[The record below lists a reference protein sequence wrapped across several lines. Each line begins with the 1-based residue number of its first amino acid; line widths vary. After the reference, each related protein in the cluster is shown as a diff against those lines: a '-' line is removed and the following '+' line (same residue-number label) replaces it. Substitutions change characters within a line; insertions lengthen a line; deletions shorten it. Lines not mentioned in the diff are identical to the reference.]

1 MIALNIAPN
10 NALVLS
16 LSIASIPLKPSCCS
30 LITGIPPPPAAITSV
45 SFFNK
50 CFNTSNS
57 IIEMGCGEGTTRL
70 YPLPASS
77 TNINPFSFEFV
88 QLLLCCKI
96 TIGFEGL
103 LNAGS
108 FSSTSTCVTSY
119 HLFIHWQNAI
129 HFVSFLVIDSR
140 CKA

>member
-1 MIALNIAPN
+1 MHLFY
-10 NALVLS
+10 L
-16 LSIASIPLKPSCCS
+16 LSITASIPLKPSCCS

-45 SFFNK
+45 SFLISVLIL
-50 CFNTSNS
+50 SNS

-77 TNINPFSFEFV
+77 TNINPFLFEFV

-108 FSSTSTCVTSY
+108 FSSTSTCVTSVTTC
-119 HLFIHWQNAI
+119 LSIPIECN
-129 HFVSFLVIDSR
+129 SF
-140 CKA
+140 CKLSCN